1 MPPTPRAWRSL
12 VLGATWA
19 RQYNLD
25 TLIPRHGPVSA
36 FQNCCGCCQTIVP
49 SDTAESAYN
58 LCGVHYPDLPAFF
71 APLLARN
78 RTGCT
83 EVRISRC
90 TRSAWLHYPHPCL
103 PRRGRL
109 AGDSASGAR
118 PRRSAQGIYPVPPKR
133 PACMRCA
140 KRRRRP
146 SVRRQCPPVAGE
158 PASLPVRQQ
167 VVVET
172 SPAAE
177 HVWRHAAGRRAVRP
191 ALEHTQQP
199 DR

>member
-1 MPPTPRAWRSL
+1 MDRFRHSRTVAVAVRRLSQATLLRAHITFAGSIIRTCRRSSRL
-12 VLGATWA
+12 SS
-19 RQYNLD
+19 
-25 TLIPRHGPVSA
+25 PVM
-36 FQNCCGCCQTIVP
+36 
-49 SDTAESAYN
+49 
-58 LCGVHYPDLPAFF
+58 
-71 APLLARN
+71 
-78 RTGCT
+78 TGCT
-83 EVRISRC
+83 AVRISRC

>member
-1 MPPTPRAWRSL
+1 MDRFRHSRTVAVAVRRLSQATLLRAHI
-12 VLGATWA
+12 T
-19 RQYNLD
+19 
-25 TLIPRHGPVSA
+25 
-36 FQNCCGCCQTIVP
+36 
-49 SDTAESAYN
+49 
-58 LCGVHYPDLPAFF
+58 F
-71 APLLARN
+71 AGSII
-78 RTGCT
+78 RTC
-83 EVRISRC
+83 
-90 TRSAWLHYPHPCL
+90 
-103 PRRGRL
+103 
-109 AGDSASGAR
+109 
-118 PRRSAQGIYPVPPKR
+118 RRSSRLSSPVIARGAPRCGSVAALGLHGFTIRIRVSRAGVGWRVIRRRVQDRVAARRGIYPVPPKR